1 MRGGAN
7 LLVVAAYTAMCA
19 IWGTTWYAIVLALT
33 GFPPL
38 AGAGVRFL
46 LAGAVFGI
54 VALAAR
60 RRDGIA
66 PPLHL
71 ILTLAV
77 TFFGVNYALTYYAE
91 AHLASGLV
99 AVLFGTMPFFIF
111 ALAALTLRER
121 AGARVI
127 AGATIALAGVATIS
141 LTGARGDLPAVG
153 AALGATLLSAIGNVA
168 LKRHA
173 ASDPLRT
180 LPPAMLLAGAGNLI
194 AGMLTERIDW
204 HAALAP
210 VPLLATCYL
219 AVAGSAIAFYLNH
232 WLLQRLSTGIV
243 GLSALIVPVIAV
255 IVGVLIGHEAF
266 GPRELAGAA
275 LVVAGM
281 ALALAPV
288 PRTQLRATSSS

>member
-1 MRGGAN
+1 VRGGAN